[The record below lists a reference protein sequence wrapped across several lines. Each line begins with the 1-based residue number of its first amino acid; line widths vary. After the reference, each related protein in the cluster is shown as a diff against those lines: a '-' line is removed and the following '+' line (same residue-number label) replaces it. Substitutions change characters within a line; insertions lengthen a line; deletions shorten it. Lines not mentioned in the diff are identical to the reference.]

1 MYRCA
6 ELNISLSNVT
16 GILEGMKVLQESGG
30 TVGSS
35 MIVVSDG
42 GENVSPLIDAITQQ
56 VTLKHCYL
64 NYYLSC

>member
-42 GENVSPLIDAITQQ
+42 GENVSPRIDAITQH
-56 VTLKHCYL
+56 VALKHCYL